1 MNAIKQYKDSI
12 KVNLES
18 FINTW
23 TEEEPLLL
31 TMKIFRV
38 AFFSWLLMHTLIVLP
53 YHSEIFSPDAF
64 INHKPF
70 YSGEF
75 WGWVKGLVA
84 HPLLKEHYLY
94 FIGAQILVLL
104 LGVLGIGLRIV
115 TPLIWFFTL
124 NVNYASG
131 VIMDGGNNL
140 SELVSFYLI
149 FVNTSGKITPGDKD
163 NSFRIFLVS
172 MSNAFIL
179 LIKIQVVL
187 VYLSAGIYKLG
198 GSLWQN
204 GMALYYILQSE
215 SYGHPML
222 AKLMVEFPIL
232 SLIGTYATLLFQI
245 TFPWLVWNKKLRPF
259 YILWGLGLHLG
270 MIFAMGLLTFG
281 SNMCLMFLVFFKD
294 SYYQNITNFL
304 KSFKNGPIEV
314 GIDENCSICNK
325 FSKIIQKLDFYQLV
339 KIDRA
344 HNPVSTNLQSIEK
357 VKRLNAIVVFT
368 EKNEIFYWGMD
379 AIAQIIYKLPFGF
392 LLKPLF
398 YILKFKSFDKK
409 IYTKIANSQMRKNC
423 AEGFCNV

>member
-1 MNAIKQYKDSI
+1 
-12 KVNLES
+12 
-18 FINTW
+18 
-23 TEEEPLLL
+23 
-31 TMKIFRV
+31 
-38 AFFSWLLMHTLIVLP
+38 
-53 YHSEIFSPDAF
+53 
-64 INHKPF
+64 
-70 YSGEF
+70 
-75 WGWVKGLVA
+75 
-84 HPLLKEHYLY
+84 
-94 FIGAQILVLL
+94 
-104 LGVLGIGLRIV
+104 
-115 TPLIWFFTL
+115 
-124 NVNYASG
+124 
-131 VIMDGGNNL
+131 
-140 SELVSFYLI
+140 
-149 FVNTSGKITPGDKD
+149 
-163 NSFRIFLVS
+163 
-172 MSNAFIL
+172 MSNAFFL

-259 YILWGLGLHLG
+259 YILWGFGLHLG

-314 GIDENCSICNK
+314 GIDENCGICNK

-368 EKNEIFYWGMD
+368 EKNETFYWGMG